1 MLKLKTS
8 GLVMIGFFVLVILSA
23 CGFTIEENEGSKN
36 SAEGTM
42 PADQE
47 APEYTGMLESI
58 ESPEEVLISI
68 DGQTETYRLS
78 ADAKSQVQA
87 EEVTVGNEVTFTTY
101 SIGDNKKT
109 IDKFIE

>member
-8 GLVMIGFFVLVILSA
+8 GLVMISFFVLVILGA
-23 CGFTIEENEGSKN
+23 CGFAIEENEGSGN

-47 APEYTGMLESI
+47 APELTGILKSI
-58 ESPEEVLISI
+58 ESPEEVIISI
-68 DGQTETYRLS
+68 DSQTETYRLS
-78 ADAKSQVQA
+78 SDAKSQVQA

-101 SIGDNKKT
+101 SIGDDKKT
-109 IDKFIE
+109 IDKFLQ